1 QQSIR
6 SLMDTVNKGVRSLEN
21 ASRKMYRRGTILFTG
36 ISVLT
41 KKTIDSAA
49 SFEKS
54 MRRVQAVSQATAS
67 EYRELSSAAL
77 DLSTKT
83 EHSATAIAEGM
94 NFMAMAG
101 FKANEIME
109 AMPSVLQLAS
119 AGVMD
124 LGTAADITTNI
135 LT

>member
-1 QQSIR
+1 MVIQDLVYRIGATNAGLKTVVRDSQQSIR
-6 SLMDTVNKGVRSLEN
+6 SLMDTVDKGVRSLEN

-83 EHSATAIAEGM
+83 EHSATAI
-94 NFMAMAG
+94 
-101 FKANEIME
+101 
-109 AMPSVLQLAS
+109 
-119 AGVMD
+119 
-124 LGTAADITTNI
+124 
-135 LT
+135 